1 MALIVIVYKP
11 LIERSLTGSELSEAK
26 TVKERLLEFL
36 KQQSRPLMPK
46 EIARLTG
53 LNYNTVRARLY
64 DLKKEGKVERV
75 EEGWIAKK

>member
-1 MALIVIVYKP
+1 
-11 LIERSLTGSELSEAK
+11 LSEAK
-26 TVKERLLEFL
+26 TVKEKLLEFL
-36 KQQSRPLMPK
+36 KQQNRPLMPK

>member
-1 MALIVIVYKP
+1 M
-11 LIERSLTGSELSEAK
+11 SEVK

-36 KQQSRPLMPK
+36 RQQSKPLMPK

-53 LNYNTVRARLY
+53 LNYNTVRARLH
-64 DLKKEGKVERV
+64 DLKKEGLAERV

>member
-1 MALIVIVYKP
+1 V
-11 LIERSLTGSELSEAK
+11 SEVK

-36 KQQSRPLMPK
+36 RQQSKPLMPK

-53 LNYNTVRARLY
+53 LNYNTVRARLH
-64 DLKKEGKVERV
+64 DLKKEGLAERV

>member
-1 MALIVIVYKP
+1 V
-11 LIERSLTGSELSEAK
+11 SEVK

-36 KQQSRPLMPK
+36 RQQLKPLMPK

-53 LNYNTVRARLY
+53 LNYNTVRARLH
-64 DLKKEGKVERV
+64 DLKKEGLAERV